1 MTAPFLASEALASR
15 AYFPTGSS
23 LSDQLHPERD
33 FSTLGESHQPS
44 GMLSLNARL
53 GGKGTPLSRFQLWHR
68 RKCVEG
74 LSSQVSFGQGLL
86 QAMYAMS
93 LVSYMDYMN
102 GWFVDIWME
111 SMSGVRLGTGLNLN
125 NSSSGWALQE
135 SILTM

>member
-1 MTAPFLASEALASR
+1 
-15 AYFPTGSS
+15 
-23 LSDQLHPERD
+23 
-33 FSTLGESHQPS
+33 
-44 GMLSLNARL
+44 
-53 GGKGTPLSRFQLWHR
+53 
-68 RKCVEG
+68 
-74 LSSQVSFGQGLL
+74 
-86 QAMYAMS
+86 MYAMS